1 MWLRTKP
8 RICDN
13 ERMVK
18 ALSRI
23 SIVLV
28 EPSHPGNIGAAARA
42 MKTMG
47 LSRLV
52 LVRPPTFLR
61 AEATAMAAGAD
72 DLLVRARVCESLAEA
87 VAGCG
92 RVIGTTARARRIP
105 WPVYAP
111 REIAG
116 ELIAAAADTEV
127 AVLFGREHAGLTNE
141 EMETCQ
147 AMIQIPTE
155 AEFSSLNLSAA
166 VQIVAYELRLAACGI
181 MDRTAPPAAAAAPLT
196 QAEMQRFYAHLERTL
211 KAVGFLDPEKPRR
224 LMRRLRRLFN
234 RASLDQT
241 EVNIL
246 RGFFTAAEKHA
257 SAAGDTPVRTK
268 SD

>member
-1 MWLRTKP
+1 MWLRIKP

-13 ERMVK
+13 ACMHTP
-18 ALSRI
+18 LSRI
-23 SIVLV
+23 SFVLV
-28 EPSHPGNIGAAARA
+28 EPSHPGNIGATARA

-47 LSRLV
+47 LSRLA
-52 LVRPPTFLR
+52 LVRPPTFLC

-72 DLLVRARVCESLAEA
+72 DLLVRARVHGSLAEA

-92 RVIGTTARARRIP
+92 CVVGTTARPRRIP
-105 WPVYAP
+105 WPVHMP
-111 REIAG
+111 REIARD
-116 ELIAAAADTEV
+116 LVASAADVEV

-147 AMIQIPTE
+147 AMIRIPTE
-155 AEFSSLNLSAA
+155 KEFGSLNLAAA
-166 VQIVAYELRLAACGI
+166 VQIVAYELRLAAAGTMEQVSLPI
-181 MDRTAPPAAAAAPLT
+181 TPTASPT

-211 KAVGFLDPEKPRR
+211 TAVGFLDPEKPRL

-234 RASLDQT
+234 RAVLDQT

-246 RGFFTAAEKHA
+246 RGFFTAVEKYA
-257 SAAGDTPVRTK
+257 PPAGKTAKTD
-268 SD
+268 S

>member
-1 MWLRTKP
+1 MTT
-8 RICDN
+8 
-13 ERMVK
+13 

-47 LSRLV
+47 LNRLV
-52 LVRPPTFLR
+52 LVRPPVFLC

-72 DLLVRARVCESLAEA
+72 ELLVRARVCESLAEA

-105 WPVYAP
+105 WPVHAP
-111 REIAG
+111 RDMAG
-116 ELIAAAADTEV
+116 ELITAATDVEV

-155 AEFSSLNLSAA
+155 TEFSSLNLAAA
-166 VQIVAYELRLAACGI
+166 VQIVAYELRLAASGLV
-181 MDRTAPPAAAAAPLT
+181 DQTAPASAPAAPLT

-211 KAVGFLDPEKPRR
+211 MAVGFLDPEKPRR

-234 RASLDQT
+234 RAVLDQT

-246 RGFFTAAEKHA
+246 RGFFTAVEKHNA
-257 SAAGDTPVRTK
+257 FNIDAED
-268 SD
+268 